1 MLSKKNRLAKDLDIK
16 KVFARGRSFLNSGI
30 SLRFLPKAGAGDARF
45 AVVVSTK
52 VSKRATKRNRLKRL
66 IREELKSHL
75 KTFPYGDYIISVRP
89 TAEKL
94 EEKKFLDLAA
104 QIFLKVGMQPGFKND

>member
-30 SLRFLPKAGAGDARF
+30 SLRFLPKAGEGEARF

-52 VSKRATKRNRLKRL
+52 VSKKATKRNRLKRL
-66 IREELKSHL
+66 IREELKSRL
-75 KTFPYGDYIISVRP
+75 RTFPCGDYIISVRP

-104 QIFLKVGMQPGFKND
+104 QIFSKVRLQAGFKND